1 MVGYENM
8 YVVDGSGI
16 VHYVPEG
23 MSLVEYIK
31 ELVK

>member
-1 MVGYENM
+1 MVYEDM
-8 YVVDGSGI
+8 YVVDGSGV

-23 MSLVEYIK
+23 MSVVEYIK